1 MPDFGRLAALR
12 DTVAIVGVGETDYP
26 ADYGRARRGIRDQD
40 AYGYA
45 TIALRTALADA
56 GLTTSDIDGL
66 VAGPTLAS
74 ERLGEVLGLD
84 VRWADQADAV
94 QAVVKAA
101 MAIHAGLAECVALVY
116 GNDQRTAGTA
126 YGGPAAMGGERHLAY
141 TYYAPWGLTSQG
153 ALYAM
158 LANRYLATTGL
169 RERELGG
176 VAVAQRAFAQLNPNA
191 VLRKPLTITDYLAAR
206 YICEPLRLLDYCLVN
221 DGGVALILTT
231 AERASRLRP
240 ASETVLLRGIG
251 RSDHNRDATSLRPRL
266 EQFYRPA
273 AKAAADQVYRMAGLE
288 QSDVDVLQIYD
299 SFSVHVP
306 LALEGFGF
314 CAEGDAGR
322 LLTDGALAPGGR
334 LPVNTSGGHLSGSY
348 MQGWGHQVECVRQL
362 RGQAG
367 DRQVP
372 NARTGQYISDVAG
385 KVTSLIYRRADA

>member
-1 MPDFGRLAALR
+1 MPDLGRLAALR
-12 DTVAIVGVGETDYP
+12 DTVAIVGIGETDYP
-26 ADYGRARRGIRDQD
+26 ADYARARQGIRDQD
-40 AYGYA
+40 AYGHA
-45 TIALRTALADA
+45 AVALRAALTDA

-74 ERLGEVLGLD
+74 ERLGEVLGMD

-94 QAVVKAA
+94 QAVVKAS

-116 GNDQRTAGTA
+116 GNDQRTTGTA
-126 YGGPAAMGGERHLAY
+126 YGGPSAMGGERHLAY

-158 LANRYLATTGL
+158 LANRYLPMAGL
-169 RERELGG
+169 SERELGE

-191 VLRKPLTITDYLAAR
+191 VLRKPLSIADYLAAR
-206 YICEPLRLLDYCLVN
+206 HICEPLRLFDYCLIN

-231 AERASRLRP
+231 TERATRLRP
-240 ASETVLLRGIG
+240 AAETVVLSGIG
-251 RSDHNRDATSLRPRL
+251 RSDHNREATSLRPRL
-266 EQFYRPA
+266 EYFYRPA
-273 AKAAADQVYRMAGLE
+273 AKQAAEQVYRMAGLGP
-288 QSDVDVLQIYD
+288 SDVDVLQIYD

-314 CAEGDAGR
+314 CAEGAVGP
-322 LLTDGALAPGGR
+322 LLGSGALAPGGR

-362 RGQAG
+362 RRHAG
-367 DRQVP
+367 DRQIP
-372 NARTGQYISDVAG
+372 DATTAQYISDVAG